1 MNSPPFRPDNNG
13 ASETA
18 QHAAAWGGRIVVA
31 AVMTVALAGFLA
43 WMLWL
48 AWPREAAVDATA
60 QAGVPCASYA
70 PFRRSG
76 HTPFDPLLRV
86 TPEQVREDLRRL
98 STLTHCVRTYGV
110 DQGAEAV
117 PAIARELGMQVVLG
131 AWISRDAARNEMEL
145 SRALRLANEYRDVV
159 RLLVVGNEVL
169 LRGEQ
174 TPQAMAA
181 LLARARAASAV
192 PVTYA
197 DVWEFWLR
205 HADALR
211 AQVDTV
217 TVHILPYWEDEPV
230 GVDRAVDHVLAVA
243 TKVRERFGAQPL
255 FIGETGWP
263 AEGRQRGPARPGVIE
278 QTRFV
283 RELLAV
289 QGRLPPLNLIE
300 AYDQP
305 WKRKLEGAV
314 GGQWGLF
321 DAAGQQRVQLA
332 GPMARP
338 GWKDATLWAAALGA
352 VACAVLAALRYAAR
366 HAVLR
371 PARLSGR
378 AAQAATVV
386 LAAAGG
392 AAVFG
397 AAAWQ
402 LHLLQSVS
410 RTPLEWT
417 VNTLVAAAGVFGV
430 FCAFRASSVG
440 AAGRPLQD
448 TWQRTSFAVTLLM
461 AVFTLL
467 LWQLAWDG
475 RYRVLLWPLPMAAA
489 LALACVVAWRAAGAA
504 ALASDEHRPLHAP
517 QRMGRWL
524 RTALAIVGSAC
535 AAAVLWQ
542 EGPHNAQALW
552 LAAAW
557 AALLA
562 AAGLSAWHGAHPPE
576 AASAPLPH

>member
-98 STLTHCVRTYGV
+98 STLTRCVRTYGV

-230 GVDRAVDHVLAVA
+230 GVDRAVDGWLSTYARGVARRREEAGGLAGTLDLNPNYGVGTTEYMRSRGGCALTLECGQHRDPQAPEVA
-243 TKVRERFGAQPL
+243 WQAVRRSLAFFGLTDEPS
-255 FIGETGWP
+255 P
-263 AEGRQRGPARPGVIE
+263 APVEQIESLTLHEVIDKRHADD
-278 QTRFV
+278 RFV
-283 RELLAV
+283 REW
-289 QGRLPPLNLIE
+289 QS
-300 AYDQP
+300 
-305 WKRKLEGAV
+305 
-314 GGQWGLF
+314 F
-321 DAAGQQRVQLA
+321 DALEAGDLIGVRQDGQEVRA
-332 GPMARP
+332 P
-338 GWKDATLWAAALGA
+338 G
-352 VACAVLAALRYAAR
+352 R
-366 HAVLR
+366 
-371 PARLSGR
+371 GR
-378 AAQAATVV
+378 I
-386 LAAAGG
+386 L
-392 AAVFG
+392 F
-397 AAAWQ
+397 
-402 LHLLQSVS
+402 
-410 RTPLEWT
+410 P
-417 VNTLVAAAGVFGV
+417 
-430 FCAFRASSVG
+430 
-440 AAGRPLQD
+440 
-448 TWQRTSFAVTLLM
+448 
-461 AVFTLL
+461 
-467 LWQLAWDG
+467 
-475 RYRVLLWPLPMAAA
+475 
-489 LALACVVAWRAAGAA
+489 
-504 ALASDEHRPLHAP
+504 
-517 QRMGRWL
+517 
-524 RTALAIVGSAC
+524 
-535 AAAVLWQ
+535 
-542 EGPHNAQALW
+542 NA
-552 LAAAW
+552 
-557 AALLA
+557 
-562 AAGLSAWHGAHPPE
+562 
-576 AASAPLPH
+576 AASARQEWFYLAQPSQRLAHS